1 MPQAADSLRY
11 SVCLLKPRTLGK
23 HGRGASPLPSITP
36 SVLASEIS
44 FQQIWFPGA
53 DMSLE
58 GSGAILSNSCLNTS
72 ASSVRKDDSF

>member
-1 MPQAADSLRY
+1 MPQAADSLHY
-11 SVCLLKPRTLGK
+11 SVCLLRPGTLGK

-36 SVLASEIS
+36 SFLPSEVS